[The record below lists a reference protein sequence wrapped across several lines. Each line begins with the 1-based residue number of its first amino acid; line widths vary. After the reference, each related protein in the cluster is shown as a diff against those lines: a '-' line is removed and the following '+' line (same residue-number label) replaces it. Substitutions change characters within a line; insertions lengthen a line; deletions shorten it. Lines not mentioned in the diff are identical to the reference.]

1 MYNFYKLNNNMQEV
15 YIMKVSSIADMLRT
29 APEHGRTVAVAAA
42 HDEDVLKACAAARR
56 EHIARFTLTG
66 NREKIEAILKALNE
80 DPANYNILHE
90 EDDAACAARAATE
103 IAAGRAEVLMKG
115 LLSTAVMVKAVL
127 HTEGLRTGRLLSH
140 VMFYETAAY
149 PRLLALTDGGVNTYP
164 TLEQKA
170 DILENCAIL
179 LQKLGY
185 TQINA
190 SCVCGAEAVSPKIQA
205 TVDADALAHMG
216 DRWAPYHMH
225 VIGPVGLDLAISPA
239 ACKHKGFEAPG
250 AGEADILLVPTY
262 EVGNGIGKSMTYFS
276 AAKSAGVVLGAKAPI
291 VLCSRA
297 DTAETKLASLA
308 LGCLAAI

>member
-1 MYNFYKLNNNMQEV
+1 
-15 YIMKVSSIADMLRT
+15 MKISSISDMLRA

-42 HDEDVLKACAAARR
+42 HDDDVLKACAEARR
-56 EHIARFTLTG
+56 ANIARFTLTG
-66 NREKIEAILKALNE
+66 DREKIETILRSLGENPG
-80 DPANYNILHE
+80 DYNILSE
-90 EDDAACAARAATE
+90 ADDAACAARAAEE

-149 PRLLALTDGGVNTYP
+149 ERLLALTDGGVNTYP

-179 LQKLGY
+179 LKTLGY
-185 TQINA
+185 TEINA
-190 SCVCGAEAVSPKIQA
+190 SCVCGAETVSPKIQA
-205 TVDADALAHMG
+205 TVDADALSRMAE
-216 DRWAPYHMH
+216 RWAPYHMN

-239 ACKHKGFEAPG
+239 ACRHKGYSAPG
-250 AGEADILLVPTY
+250 AGKADILLVPTY

-308 LGCLAAI
+308 LGCLAAQ